1 MSDPFGPFGR
11 VAAIALALIAL
22 LPTRGRAEEWP
33 TRPIHWIVPF
43 AAGGGNDII
52 ARLMAPAFQAAL
64 GQPVVVDNRPGAAG
78 NLGSE
83 LVAHAPPD
91 GYTWLIVAT
100 PNAINE
106 SLYSHL
112 NFSLARDFAAVS
124 LLMTMPNVLEVAKDL
139 PVTNV
144 AGLIAYAKVHPG
156 ALNFGSGGSGSTP
169 HLAAELFMSM
179 TGTRMVHVPYR
190 GAGPALAELMAGRLQ
205 LMFDTLNGS
214 IEQIRA
220 GNVRALA
227 VTSAQRS
234 PALPELPTIT
244 EAGVPGYKVVA
255 WFGLALPAHA
265 DPAIVARLNHVT
277 VEALREPELRRRIA
291 QMGAV
296 PAPGSPQAMADFM
309 RAETLK
315 WAKVVAASGARVD

>member
-1 MSDPFGPFGR
+1 MANRPR
-11 VAAIALALIAL
+11 IAALIAL
-22 LPTRGRAEEWP
+22 GLTALSPTHGHAAAWP
-33 TRPIHWIVPF
+33 DRPIRWVVPF

-64 GQPVVVDNRPGAAG
+64 GQPVVVDNRAGAAG

-106 SLYSHL
+106 SLYGHL
-112 NFSLARDFAAVS
+112 SFSLERDFAPVS
-124 LLMTMPNVLEVAKDL
+124 LLMTMPNVLEVANNL
-139 PVTNV
+139 PVRSV
-144 AGLIAYAKVHPG
+144 PELIAYAKAHPG

-169 HLAAELFMSM
+169 HLAAELFMTM

-190 GAGPALAELMAGRLQ
+190 GAAPALVELMAGRLQ
-205 LMFDTLNGS
+205 VLFDVLSGS

-220 GNVRALA
+220 GTVRGLA

-234 PALPELPTIT
+234 PALPELPTVA
-244 EAGVPGYKVVA
+244 EAAVPGYQVAA
-255 WFGLALPAHA
+255 WFGLALPART
-265 DPAIVARLNHVT
+265 DPAIIARLNRIV
-277 VEALREPELRRRIA
+277 VASLAEPELRRRID

-296 PAPGSPQAMADFM
+296 PAPGSPEAMAEFM
-309 RAETLK
+309 RAEVLK
-315 WAKVVAASGARVD
+315 WATVVAASGARVN